1 MFPLPPLKAF
11 LHDPN
16 PKQNTQ
22 GLSVL
27 PRFPVC
33 GSFRSLVSPP
43 FRPAREQATSQTVY
57 RPFSPESSSSRI
69 LCSGKLLLLHICRSN
84 KCRGPLP
91 ANRLCR
97 RGYHHR
103 FMGAESHHGRYSAR
117 IFHFI
122 PFNPQIVMLTL
133 QERKLR
139 IREVGKLAR
148 VHQQHRSLI
157 QGEQT
162 PQSNTACYFFPP
174 LKEVEIS

>member
-1 MFPLPPLKAF
+1 MTQTQSKIHRDCQSCPDVLCVAPSVPLSHHPSDQQGNRQHLK
-11 LHDPN
+11 
-16 PKQNTQ
+16 
-22 GLSVL
+22 LS
-27 PRFPVC
+27 
-33 GSFRSLVSPP
+33 
-43 FRPAREQATSQTVY
+43 T
-57 RPFSPESSSSRI
+57 RPFSPESSSGRI
-69 LCSGKLLLLHICRSN
+69 LCSGKLFLLICWPN
-84 KCRGPLP
+84 KCRGHLP

-103 FMGAESHHGRYSAR
+103 FIGAESHHGRYSAR

-162 PQSNTACYFFPP
+162 PQSSTACYFSPT
-174 LKEVEIS
+174 LKEVEIW